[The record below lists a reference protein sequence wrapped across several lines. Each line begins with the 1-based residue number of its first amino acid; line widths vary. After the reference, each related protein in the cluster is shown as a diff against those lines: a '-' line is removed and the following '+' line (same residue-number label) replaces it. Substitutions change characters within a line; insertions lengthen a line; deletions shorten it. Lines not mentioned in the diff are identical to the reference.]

1 MKKQN
6 YTAFKFNKKAG
17 AKLGAIALSITAL
30 ALPGC
35 QWFQSPDQAGTTETT
50 QNVAADTSDLIGQQ
64 VTVRNVVEDTVGND
78 GFIVESE
85 TGEPVL
91 VLNAT
96 GQPFQLPDRN
106 IPIQTTGI
114 VEAFSADRIESQY
127 GLTIDRNLYAGY
139 EGQPTIVAQSIALA
153 PNPENFYETSANVY
167 ENQQVAVEGIVRL
180 LPETDDAFVLYDEG
194 IANTVGVLVVGI
206 APELEGV
213 PIDEGENVAVTGV
226 ARPASEQ
233 LLRDANFD
241 WDQNQMQEF
250 LSRYTNR
257 PVIVA
262 DGVYPSAVSPT
273 PAN

>member
-6 YTAFKFNKKAG
+6 YAAFKFNKKAG

-50 QNVAADTSDLIGQQ
+50 QDVVDATPDLIGQQ
-64 VTVRNVVEDTVGND
+64 ITVRNVVTDTVGNE
-78 GFIVESE
+78 GFIVESD

-96 GQPFQLPDRN
+96 GEPFQLPDPN

-114 VEAFSADRIESQY
+114 VEEFSAERIRNQY
-127 GLTIDRNLYAGY
+127 GLTLDQNVFAGY

-153 PNPENFYETSANVY
+153 PNPEDFYATPANVY
-167 ENQQVAVEGIVRL
+167 QDQQVAVEGIVRL

-206 APELEGV
+206 APELQGV

-226 ARPASEQ
+226 AQPASEQ